1 VELRKVQLV
10 GRASFSVTLPP
21 DWIKENKIK
30 PSDQVTITRE
40 EDGSLRLAPGIIR
53 EEEKEVRITID
64 ADRCKDPGLLR
75 ELIVGGYIKGCDSIE
90 VVSKHTM
97 SESHSKEIREATEGL
112 MGMRIVESTSN
123 RVMLQSVVDASKF
136 PIGPLLKRLYE
147 LASSMFEDAMK
158 ALKEKDS
165 SLASVVVQRV
175 NEADKIFS
183 LTRRQ
188 LVTASIDKSVLK
200 KIGLKGPTDL
210 TFHIVALP
218 MIWPMTNYAMDIAN
232 NQLALGKNG
241 INDADLQK
249 VIRLGK
255 MVHETFSNA
264 CEAFF
269 KEDVILANNV
279 VESFKPIDETND
291 KLRKLLGSR
300 IKDVQVATHIMNIIR
315 DFSGIVRYAMTIADV
330 TIDRSVAEKSNL
342 PQVHRASSKSPLRV
356 VLPSRCGILAQK

>member
-40 EDGSLRLAPGIIR
+40 EDGSLRLTPGIIR
-53 EEEKEVRITID
+53 SEEKEVKITID

-90 VVSKHTM
+90 IVSKRTI
-97 SESHSKEIREATEGL
+97 SENHRKEIREATEGL
-112 MGMRIVESTSN
+112 MGMGIVESTSN

-136 PIGPLLKRLYE
+136 PVGPLLKRLYE

-158 ALKEKDS
+158 ALKEKDP
-165 SLASVVVQRV
+165 SLATAVVQRE

-188 LVTASIDKSVLK
+188 LVAASIDKSVLK
-200 KIGLKGPTDL
+200 KIGLKGPSDL
-210 TFHIVALP
+210 TFHTVALP
-218 MIWPMTNYAMDIAN
+218 MIWPMTNYAVDIAN
-232 NQLALGKNG
+232 NQVALGKNAV
-241 INDADLQK
+241 NDADLQK
-249 VIRLGK
+249 VIRLGDMTHK
-255 MVHETFSNA
+255 IFSNA

-269 KEDVILANNV
+269 KRDVILANNTL
-279 VESFKPIDETND
+279 ESVKPIDETNEEV
-291 KLRKLLGSR
+291 RKLLGSR
-300 IKDVQVATHIMNIIR
+300 IKDVQVSTPLMNIIR
-315 DFSGIVRYAMTIADV
+315 DFSGIVKYATTIADV

-342 PQVHRASSKSPLRV
+342 P
-356 VLPSRCGILAQK
+356 